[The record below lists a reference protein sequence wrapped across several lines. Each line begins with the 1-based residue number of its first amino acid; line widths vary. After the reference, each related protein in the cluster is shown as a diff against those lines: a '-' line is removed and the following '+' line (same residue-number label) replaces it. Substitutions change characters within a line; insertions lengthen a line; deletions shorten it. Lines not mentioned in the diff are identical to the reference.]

1 MSNPRPLTATH
12 LQELAGKT
20 AFLRGR
26 AYANAGVVHITQ
38 QDAQAVSAKVMGSAN
53 YTVGLQFKNAWLSG
67 SCTCPVGRRG
77 EFCKHQVALGL
88 CWIGPREASTPSA
101 ETGKRGKAATKATA
115 KQHHSPEAAV
125 QGWLQAQSAEALRTL
140 VLSMAAAPQVKND
153 ITIEA
158 GAKDDADRKMAALFT
173 RLVTKDCA
181 EFARPLF
188 QSGTR
193 SAFEL
198 AFAPLGRV
206 AARDAFSDPS
216 TAQAMMSYA
225 KYIDL
230 AELMKLMQ

>member
-1 MSNPRPLTATH
+1 MKKRFGMVAAS
-12 LQELAGKT
+12 LAV
-20 AFLRGR
+20 LVSVSSP
-26 AYANAGVVHITQ
+26 ANAQGEGLSPQ
-38 QDAQAVSAKVMGSAN
+38 LKVMADRLSTCMVENTSAADRQN
-53 YTVGLQFKNAWLSG
+53 VIRW
-67 SCTCPVGRRG
+67 
-77 EFCKHQVALGL
+77 
-88 CWIGPREASTPSA
+88 
-101 ETGKRGKAATKATA
+101 
-115 KQHHSPEAAV
+115 
-125 QGWLQAQSAEALRTL
+125 L